1 MTVTDVTLRDQTGAL
16 SFEID
21 LPHPP
26 ERVWRALTDPDLLAS
41 WLLPVS
47 GFRPE
52 PGVVFTLQAPPQP
65 GWDGVVQCAV
75 VEAEAQRRIRYTWVV
90 GDLDTVVTFTLT
102 PTESGTLL
110 RLTHAGFQPQQRHN
124 FGGARYGWRM
134 FCDRLVGVLAPPSSQ
149 P

>member
-26 ERVWRALTDPDLLAS
+26 ERVWRALVDPDLLAQ
-41 WLLPVS
+41 WLLPIT

-52 PGVVFTLQAPPQP
+52 PGVAFTLQAPPQP
-65 GWDGVVQCAV
+65 GWDGVVSCAV

-102 PTESGTLL
+102 PTDAGTLL
-110 RLTHAGFQPQQRHN
+110 ALTHAGFQPQQRHN

-134 FCDRLVGVLAPPSSQ
+134 FCDRLVGALAGSAP
-149 P
+149 